1 MAETWLV
8 VGLGNPGREYEN
20 TRHNIG
26 FQMVDIL
33 KEKFAPGSFKKIAN
47 LAEITSFSLKNLR
60 IILAKPLT
68 FMNLSGEAVR
78 YLLDFYKIPVDH
90 LCVIHD
96 DLDLKFAHVKIKQ
109 SGSAG
114 GHNGLKNIDKLA
126 GNNYFRIRVG
136 TGKPKERSQVTS
148 YVLGRFQDS
157 EREFLDSLYQKIA
170 ENFEVFFIKR
180 EQFASE
186 VGNYGNV

>member
-26 FQMVDIL
+26 FQMVDVL
-33 KEKFAPGSFKKIAN
+33 QENFAPGNFKKIAN
-47 LAEITSFSLKNLR
+47 LAEITLFSLKNLK

-109 SGSAG
+109 AGGAG
-114 GHNGLKNIDKLA
+114 GHNGLRSIDKLA

-136 TGKPKERSQVTS
+136 TDKPQERGQVTS
-148 YVLGRFQDS
+148 YVLGRFQDT
-157 EREFLDSLYQKIA
+157 ERELLDSLYQKIA
-170 ENFEVFFIKR
+170 ENFEKFFIKR

-186 VGNYGNV
+186 VGSYGNV